1 MIFITTGSRSFQFK
15 RLLEAVEKAIE
26 KGNITDKVFAQIGSS
41 DYKIKHYE
49 SVEFLNHEEFNKK
62 MQECDV
68 V

>member
-49 SVEFLNHEEFNKK
+49 SRGHIV
-62 MQECDV
+62 
-68 V
+68 